1 MTKLRMRLAQIAYA
15 ARDTNIYTF
24 TPLDGA
30 TLPPA
35 EAGAHIDLFLRPHLV
50 RQYSLLQPSS
60 APGAYV
66 IGVKKDVSGRGGSR
80 YVHEQLRVGDEIEIS
95 APRNNFPLVEDAA
108 HSVLLAGG
116 IGITPIWAMAQ
127 RLQALGASWRLY
139 ASNRSRQ
146 DTALLAELQALP
158 NATLHFDDESGGF
171 LDLVAIIAAAPA
183 NTHFYCCGPAP
194 MLAAYHAALAH
205 LPAQFVHDE
214 AFTLA
219 PPPPGGDSEFIVRLA
234 RSGREIAV
242 GADTSI
248 LDALRGNGVD
258 TVSSCE
264 AGVCGT
270 CETHVIEGEVDH
282 RDHVMSADEQAENT
296 RMMICCS
303 RAKSKLLVLDI

>member
-1 MTKLRMRLAQIAYA
+1 MRKIRMRLAQIAYA
-15 ARDTNIYTF
+15 TRDTNIYTF

-30 TLPPA
+30 TLPPV
-35 EAGAHIDLFLRPHLV
+35 EAGAHVDLFLLPHLV

-60 APGAYV
+60 APSAYV
-66 IGVKKDVSGRGGSR
+66 IGVKKDAGGRGGSR
-80 YVHEQLRVGDEIEIS
+80 YIHEQLRVGDEIMIS
-95 APRNNFPLVEDAA
+95 APRNNFPLVEDAK

-158 NATLHFDDESGGF
+158 NATLHFDDEARGF
-171 LDLVAIIAAAPA
+171 LDLAAIIATAPA

-194 MLAAYHAALAH
+194 MLAAYRSALAH
-205 LPAQFVHDE
+205 LPAEFVHDE
-214 AFTLA
+214 SFTLA
-219 PPPPGGDSEFIVRLA
+219 PPPPGGDSEFVVRLA

-248 LDALRGNGVD
+248 LDALRDNGVD

-270 CETHVIEGEVDH
+270 CETRIIEGDVDH
-282 RDHVMSADEQAENT
+282 RDHVMSADEQAENR

-303 RAKSKLLVLDI
+303 RARSNLLVLDI